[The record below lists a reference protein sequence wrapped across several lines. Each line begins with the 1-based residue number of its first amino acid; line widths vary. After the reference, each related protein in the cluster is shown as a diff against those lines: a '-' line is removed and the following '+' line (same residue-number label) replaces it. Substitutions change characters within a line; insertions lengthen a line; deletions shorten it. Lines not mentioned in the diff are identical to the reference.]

1 MDRKILLFLIIP
13 LIAVMS
19 CSDESDLPS
28 VTIGDNFIKPQTSIA
43 LIDTF
48 SLKLSTMLIDSIATS
63 NPANLLVGKYTDE
76 FLGKTDVRGYFQLT
90 VPTSTVLEEK
100 SVFDSL
106 TLVLR
111 YAKFAYGD
119 TLQSQTINVHRV
131 SQYIEKPDDSYM
143 YNTSKIPYDP
153 NPIGSL
159 TFMPRPN
166 FKDSIEIRLDDKLG
180 QDFMKMLEDQPDE
193 LTDNQKFLEY
203 FKGIVL
209 VGGEGNTSV
218 LGFQTADTSVNVV
231 LHTHYVE
238 EERVEVRY
246 KWPLYTS
253 GIYYNNFNFDRTGTQ
268 VENLK
273 TQSEVISSIN
283 MGDKA
288 FIQSGAGIVARLDFT
303 GLEKVMEMGSQGFFY
318 KAELLLRPFPNSYSQ
333 IPFPKVLNLYTTD
346 KYNRLVSVLQDSEG
360 NNLTSELFF
369 DKQYNENT
377 YYRFDITSYLNDE
390 LSDGYFDPNN
400 GLVITMPSTT
410 LQGSLE
416 RLVLDARGGATCR
429 PVLNLYFV
437 FYE

>member
-1 MDRKILLFLIIP
+1 MGRRILLFLIIP

-63 NPANLLVGKYTDE
+63 SPANLLVGKYSDE
-76 FLGKTDVRGYFQLT
+76 FLGKTDVKGYFQLT
-90 VPTSTVLEEK
+90 IPASTEIEDK

-111 YAKFAYGD
+111 YGKFAYGD
-119 TLQSQTINVHRV
+119 TLQPQTINVHRV
-131 SQYIEKPDDSYM
+131 SADIEKPDDSYM
-143 YNTSKIPYDP
+143 YNTSKTPYDP
-153 NPIGSL
+153 IPIGSL
-159 TFMPRPN
+159 TFLPRPN
-166 FKDSIEIRLDDKLG
+166 YKDSIEIRLDDKLG
-180 QDFMKMLEDQPDE
+180 KDLMKMLEDEADE
-193 LTDNQKFLEY
+193 ISDAESFLKF

-209 VGGEGNTSV
+209 VGAEGNTSV
-218 LGFQTADTSVNVV
+218 LGFKTADTLVNVV
-231 LHTHYVE
+231 LHTHYVK
-238 EERVEVRY
+238 EERVKVRH

-253 GIYYNNFNFDRTGTQ
+253 GIYYNNFNFDRTGTL
-268 VENLK
+268 VENLR
-273 TQSEVISSIN
+273 TQSEAISSVN

-303 GLEKVMEMGSQGFFY
+303 GLEKIMEMGNRSFFY
-318 KAELLLRPFPNSYSQ
+318 KAELLLRPFPGSYSQ
-333 IPFPKVLNLYTTD
+333 INYPDNLNLYKTD
-346 KYNRLVSVLQDSEG
+346 KYNRLVSILQNSEK
-360 NNLTSELFF
+360 NNLTPDFFF

-400 GLVITMPSTT
+400 GLIITMPSTT

-416 RLVLDARGGATCR
+416 RLVLDARRGASFR